1 MWRSV
6 VAARASLSRC
16 SGRKLSITNTRTS
29 KTLFQSPSASST
41 SFCLSR
47 STPPHNRRFFSQ
59 LSSNVGDSEL
69 HLSESSHGDISV
81 SPEAEQFSESFG
93 ENDGAQAKDWQDS
106 VSSGEISS
114 ALLNGSAH
122 DELNEQFS
130 ASNDENATQ
139 MENEGGVHEIN
150 VEQLEN
156 LLSLLQSS
164 FDGSLES
171 ILDEMSLNLNEE
183 FVVRVLETPSI
194 LGENLISFFKWASK
208 DGSEFKVTS
217 RVVDALVR
225 SVCRNLRKK
234 DAYALWDLVKDVG
247 EKEKNDVISVES
259 LNELISLCSKLG
271 KAKAAMEIFNK
282 FEDFYCEPN
291 ADTYYFTIDALCR
304 RSFFD
309 WALSISEKMIDAGKL
324 PDAEKVGKIISWFCK
339 GKKAKDAYLIY
350 TLAKEKEL
358 YPPGCSINFLISSLC
373 REDDNVKL
381 ALEMLDDFA
390 GKERKYAIKPFS
402 AVIQGLCRTKDVS
415 EAKKLLLKMIASG
428 PPPGNA
434 VFNSVIHGFS
444 KAGDVGEAVD
454 IMKLM
459 GRRGLKPD
467 VYTYT
472 VIISAYVNGG
482 QMDEACKMLSQAK
495 RKHSQLSPVTYHTLI
510 RGYCK
515 LEDFDKALKLL
526 AEMKD
531 HGVQTNVDEYNKLI
545 QSLCL
550 KALDWER
557 AEKLLEEMKEK
568 GLHLNGITRGLIR
581 AVKEIV
587 IEEVETTKT
596 SLEA

>member
-16 SGRKLSITNTRTS
+16 SARKLSFTNTHTS
-29 KTLFQSPSASST
+29 KTLLQSPPPSLPRPT
-41 SFCLSR
+41 R
-47 STPPHNRRFFSQ
+47 PHNPRFFSQ
-59 LSSNVGDSEL
+59 LSQSSNGDVP
-69 HLSESSHGDISV
+69 V
-81 SPEAEQFSESFG
+81 SPDAEESPESFG
-93 ENDGAQAKDWQDS
+93 ENDSALANDLQDS
-106 VSSGEISS
+106 VSSDEISS
-114 ALLNGSAH
+114 ALLNGSAN

-130 ASNDENATQ
+130 VSNEENGDTQ
-139 MENEGGVHEIN
+139 MEIEEGVREIN

-156 LLSLLQSS
+156 LLSILQSS

-171 ILDEMSLNLNEE
+171 ILEEMNLDLNEE
-183 FVVRVLETPSI
+183 FVLRVLETPNI

-208 DGSEFKVTS
+208 EGSEFKVTS
-217 RVVDALVR
+217 RAVDALVQ
-225 SVCRNLRKK
+225 SVCCNLRKK
-234 DAYALWDLVKDVG
+234 DAYALWDLVKDIG
-247 EKEKNDVISVES
+247 EKEKNVIITVES
-259 LNELISLCSKLG
+259 LNELIGLCSKLG

-309 WALSISEKMIDAGKL
+309 WALSISEKMIDSGKL

-381 ALEMLDDFA
+381 ALEILDDIS

-402 AVIQGLCRTKDVS
+402 VVIRGLCRTKDVK
-415 EAKKLLLKMIASG
+415 EAKNLLLKMIASG

-434 VFNSVIHGFS
+434 VFNSVIHGFA
-444 KAGDVGEAVD
+444 KAGDMGEALD

-459 GRRGLKPD
+459 GKRGLKPD

-482 QMDEACKMLSQAK
+482 QMDEACKILSQAK

-515 LEDFDKALKLL
+515 LEEFDKALKLL

-531 HGVQTNVDEYNKLI
+531 HGVQANTDEYNKLI

-550 KALDWER
+550 KALDWET

-568 GLHLNGITRGLIR
+568 GLHLNGITRGLIT
-581 AVKEIV
+581 AVKELV
-587 IEEVETTKT
+587 IEEVEAAKT
-596 SLEA
+596 SSIEA